1 MPVPRRWVAP
11 TAFTLA
17 AVVAVAGGAY
27 LLTAP
32 DAPST
37 SRTAPAGTVGLT
49 AKLDGCAAPSGTVDA
64 GNRTFAV
71 TNTSTRSLEF
81 ALAGPDGAVYAEL
94 DALAPQATRLLRVA
108 LGSGEYRFECYFAE
122 TDAVTGASFRVPG
135 DAPRGPAVIPTST
148 QDLTPATL
156 DYQAWVG
163 GRLPALRAAVAALA
177 AAPDIESQRTAW
189 RAAHRL
195 YETLGAAYDAFGD
208 WDGKINGRR
217 TTGDATGFHAIEAAL
232 WAPSPTVPAAAERTL
247 VTEVDGLLAD
257 YPSLAVNPL
266 QIGLRAH
273 EITENTIEF
282 TLTGADDAGS
292 HTGLDTAA
300 ANLEGTRRVLD
311 ALNAVLATRY
321 PRLPQTR
328 AALDRAD
335 AVCADLAGR
344 FPARPLGDLPLAD
357 RQRLNTA
364 FGGLVELLAPIAAI
378 ADVRRTK

>member
-1 MPVPRRWVAP
+1 MPTPGRWVAP
-11 TAFTLA
+11 TAFALA
-17 AVVAVAGGAY
+17 AVVAVAGGTY
-27 LLTAP
+27 LLTPHDTRSTGISSPP
-32 DAPST
+32 DAI
-37 SRTAPAGTVGLT
+37 ALT
-49 AKLDGCAAPSGTVDA
+49 AKLDGCATPNGTVDA
-64 GNRTFAV
+64 GNRTFSV
-71 TNTSTRSLEF
+71 TNTSTRSLEL

-94 DALAPQATRLLRVA
+94 DALAPQATRLLRVGI
-108 LGSGEYRFECYFAE
+108 GSGEYRFECYFAE
-122 TDAVTGASFRVPG
+122 TDAVTGPSFRVPG
-135 DAPRGPAVIPTST
+135 DAPRGPAVVPTST

-156 DYQAWVG
+156 DYQTWVG
-163 GRLPALRAAVAALA
+163 GRLPALRDAVAALA
-177 AAPDIESQRTAW
+177 AAQGIEAQRAAW
-189 RAAHRL
+189 RTAHRL

-217 TTGDATGFHAIEAAL
+217 TSGDATGFHAIEAAL
-232 WAPSPTVPAAAERTL
+232 WGQSAAVPPALTQGL
-247 VTEVDGLLAD
+247 VRDVDGLLAD

-292 HTGLDTAA
+292 HTGLDIAR

-311 ALNAVLATRY
+311 SLSAVLATRY
-321 PRLPQTR
+321 ARLPETR
-328 AALDRAD
+328 AALDHAD
-335 AVCADLAGR
+335 AVSADLAAR
-344 FPARPLGDLPLAD
+344 FPDRPLAEIPLAD

>member
-1 MPVPRRWVAP
+1 MPTPGRWVAP

-17 AVVAVAGGAY
+17 AVVAAAGGTY

-32 DAPST
+32 DGPG
-37 SRTAPAGTVGLT
+37 APAAPHDTIAVP
-49 AKLDGCAAPSGTVDA
+49 ARLDGCVAPAGTVDA

-71 TNTSTRSLEF
+71 TNTSTRSLEL

-94 DALAPQATRLLRVA
+94 DALAPRATRLLRVA
-108 LGSGEYRFECYFAE
+108 LGSGEYHFECYFAE
-122 TDAVTGASFRVPG
+122 TDAVTGTAFHVPG

-156 DYQAWVG
+156 DYQSWVG
-163 GRLPALRAAVAALA
+163 GRLPALRDAVAALA
-177 AAPDIESQRTAW
+177 AAQGIDAQRAAW
-189 RAAHRL
+189 RTAHRL

-217 TTGDATGFHAIEAAL
+217 TTGGATGFHAVEAAL
-232 WAPSPTVPAAAERTL
+232 WAPSPAVPAALEAGL
-247 VTEVDGLLAD
+247 VEDVDGLITE

-292 HTGLDTAA
+292 HTGLDIAR

-311 ALNAVLATRY
+311 ALGSVLATRY
-321 PRLPQTR
+321 ARLPETR

-335 AVCADLAGR
+335 AVCADLAAR
-344 FPARPLGDLPLAD
+344 YPDRPLTEIPRAD

>member
-1 MPVPRRWVAP
+1 MPTPGRWVAP
-11 TAFTLA
+11 TAFALA

-32 DAPST
+32 GP
-37 SRTAPAGTVGLT
+37 APARGAAAHAVGVT
-49 AKLDGCAAPSGTVDA
+49 AKLDGCAAPAGAVDA
-64 GNRTFAV
+64 GNRVFAV
-71 TNTSTRSLEF
+71 TNTSTRPLEL

-94 DALAPQATRLLRVA
+94 DALAPSATRLLRVA
-108 LGSGEYRFECYFAE
+108 LGSGEYHFECYFAE
-122 TDAVTGASFRVPG
+122 TDAVSGPAFRVPG
-135 DAPRGPAVIPTST
+135 EAPRGPAVIPTSI

-156 DYQAWVG
+156 DYQAWIG
-163 GRLPALRAAVAALA
+163 GRLPALRDAVAALA
-177 AAPDIESQRTAW
+177 AASGIEAQRTAW

-208 WDGKINGRR
+208 WDRKLNGRR

-232 WAPSPTVPAAAERTL
+232 WGPVPTVPVELERTL
-247 VTEVDGLLAD
+247 TRDVDGLLAD
-257 YPSLAVNPL
+257 YPSLAVDPL

-292 HTGLDTAA
+292 HSGLDIAR

-311 ALNAVLATRY
+311 SLNAVLATRY
-321 PRLPQTR
+321 PKLPATR

-335 AVCADLAGR
+335 HVCADLAAR
-344 FPARPLGDLPLAD
+344 FPDRPLSELPLAD
-357 RQRLNTA
+357 RQRLTTA

>member
-1 MPVPRRWVAP
+1 MPTPRRWVAP
-11 TAFTLA
+11 TAFSLA
-17 AVVAVAGGAY
+17 AAVAVAGGTY
-27 LLTAP
+27 LLTSGT
-32 DAPST
+32 DAPSP
-37 SRTAPAGTVGLT
+37 RTAPPGST
-49 AKLDGCAAPSGTVDA
+49 AVTARLDGCASPPGTVDA

-71 TNTSTRSLEF
+71 TNTSTRSLEL

-108 LGSGEYRFECYFAE
+108 LGSGEYHFECYFAE
-122 TDAVTGASFRVPG
+122 TDAVTGPAFRVPG
-135 DAPRGPAVIPTST
+135 EAPRGPAVIPTST

-156 DYQAWVG
+156 DYQRWVG
-163 GRLPALRAAVAALA
+163 GRLPALRDAVGVLVAAQGVDA
-177 AAPDIESQRTAW
+177 QRAAW
-189 RAAHRL
+189 REAHRL

-208 WDGKINGRR
+208 WDGRINGRR

-232 WAPSPTVPAAAERTL
+232 WAASPTVPDDLERTL
-247 VTEVDGLLAD
+247 ARDVDGLLAA
-257 YPSLAVNPL
+257 YPSLAVSPV

-292 HTGLDTAA
+292 HTGLDIAR
-300 ANLEGTRRVLD
+300 ANLDGTRRVLD
-311 ALNAVLATRY
+311 ALNGVLAPRY

-335 AVCADLAGR
+335 AVCADLAAR
-344 FPARPLGDLPLAD
+344 FPGRPLAELPTAD

>member
-1 MPVPRRWVAP
+1 MPTPGRWVAP

-17 AVVAVAGGAY
+17 AVVAAAGGTY

-32 DAPST
+32 GAPGEAAAPRGT
-37 SRTAPAGTVGLT
+37 IAVPARLDGCVAPAGTV
-49 AKLDGCAAPSGTVDA
+49 DP

-71 TNTSTRSLEF
+71 TNTSTRSLEL

-94 DALAPQATRLLRVA
+94 DALAPRATRLLRVA
-108 LGSGEYRFECYFAE
+108 LGSGDYHFECYFAE
-122 TDAVTGASFRVPG
+122 TDAVTGTAFRVPG
-135 DAPRGPAVIPTST
+135 DVPRGPAVIPTST

-163 GRLPALRAAVAALA
+163 GRLPALRDAVATLA
-177 AAPDIESQRTAW
+177 AAHGIDAQRAAW
-189 RAAHRL
+189 RTAHRL
-195 YETLGAAYDAFGD
+195 YETLGAAYDAFGE

-217 TTGDATGFHAIEAAL
+217 ISGDASGFHAIEAAL
-232 WAPSPTVPAAAERTL
+232 WAPSATVPAALEQGL
-247 VTEVDGLLAD
+247 VRDVDNLLAD

-282 TLTGADDAGS
+282 TLTGVDDAGS
-292 HTGLDTAA
+292 HTGLDIAR

-311 ALNAVLATRY
+311 SLGAVLSTRY
-321 PRLPQTR
+321 ARLPETR

-335 AVCADLAGR
+335 AVSADLAAV
-344 FPARPLGDLPLAD
+344 FPDRPLAEIPLAD

>member
-17 AVVAVAGGAY
+17 AVVAVAGGTY
-27 LLTAP
+27 LLTQP
-32 DAPST
+32 HGAPSGH
-37 SRTAPAGTVGLT
+37 AGPAGTVALT
-49 AKLDGCAAPSGTVDA
+49 AKLDGCARPNGTVEA

-71 TNTSTRSLEF
+71 TNTSTRSLEL

-122 TDAVTGASFRVPG
+122 TDAVSGPAFRVPG
-135 DAPRGPAVIPTST
+135 DAPRGPAVVPTST

-156 DYQAWVG
+156 DYQKWVG
-163 GRLPALRAAVAALA
+163 ARLPALRDAVAALA
-177 AAPDIESQRTAW
+177 AAEGVDAQRVAW

-195 YETLGAAYDAFGD
+195 YETLGAAYDAFGA

-232 WAPSPTVPAAAERTL
+232 WAPAPSVPSALERTL
-247 VTEVDGLLAD
+247 VRDVDGLLAD
-257 YPSLAVNPL
+257 YPSLAVDPL

-292 HTGLDTAA
+292 HTGFDIAR

-311 ALNAVLATRY
+311 ALNPVLTGRYARLAETR
-321 PRLPQTR
+321 T
-328 AALDRAD
+328 ALDRAD

-344 FPARPLGDLPLAD
+344 FPDVPLSTIPLAD
-357 RQRLNTA
+357 RQRLTTA

>member
-1 MPVPRRWVAP
+1 MPTPGRWVAP
-11 TAFTLA
+11 TAFALA
-17 AVVAVAGGAY
+17 AAVAVAGGTY

-32 DAPST
+32 GEPPAGRPT
-37 SRTAPAGTVGLT
+37 PAGTVALS
-49 AKLDGCAAPSGTVDA
+49 AKLDGCARPAGTVEA

-71 TNTSTRSLEF
+71 TNTSTRALEL

-122 TDAVTGASFRVPG
+122 TDAVSGTAFRVPG
-135 DAPRGPAVIPTST
+135 DAPRGPAVVPTST
-148 QDLTPATL
+148 QDLTPTTL
-156 DYQAWVG
+156 DYQRWVG
-163 GRLPALRAAVAALA
+163 GRLPALRDAVAALA
-177 AAPDIESQRTAW
+177 GAQGLDAQRAAW
-189 RAAHRL
+189 RSAHRL
-195 YETLGAAYDAFGD
+195 YETLGAAYDAFGE
-208 WDGKINGRR
+208 WDGRINGRAS
-217 TTGDATGFHAIEAAL
+217 TGDATGFHAIEAAL
-232 WAPSPTVPAAAERTL
+232 WAPAPTVPAELEGTL
-247 VTEVDGLLAD
+247 VRDVDGLLAD
-257 YPSLAVNPL
+257 YPSLAVDPL

-292 HTGLDTAA
+292 HTGLDITR
-300 ANLEGTRRVLD
+300 ANLDGTRRVLD
-311 ALNAVLATRY
+311 ALGPVLTGRY
-321 PRLPQTR
+321 AQLPQTR

-335 AVCADLAGR
+335 AVSADLAAR
-344 FPARPLGDLPLAD
+344 FPDRPLAEIPVGD

>member
-1 MPVPRRWVAP
+1 MPTPRRWVAP
-11 TAFTLA
+11 AAFSLA

-27 LLTAP
+27 LLTSGS
-32 DAPST
+32 DAPSPRGT
-37 SRTAPAGTVGLT
+37 PPGSTAVT
-49 AKLDGCAAPSGTVDA
+49 ARLDGCASPPGTVDA

-71 TNTSTRSLEF
+71 TNTSTRSLEL

-108 LGSGEYRFECYFAE
+108 LGSGEYHFECYFAE
-122 TDAVTGASFRVPG
+122 TDAVTGPAFRVPG
-135 DAPRGPAVIPTST
+135 EAPRGPAVIPTST

-156 DYQAWVG
+156 DYQRWVG
-163 GRLPALRAAVAALA
+163 GRLPALRDAVGTLIAAQGVDA
-177 AAPDIESQRTAW
+177 QRAAW
-189 RAAHRL
+189 REAHRL
-195 YETLGAAYDAFGD
+195 YETLGAAYDAFGE
-208 WDGKINGRR
+208 WDGRINGRG
-217 TTGDATGFHAIEAAL
+217 TSGDATGFHAIEAAL
-232 WAPSPTVPAAAERTL
+232 WAPSPTVPDDLERTL
-247 VTEVDGLLAD
+247 ARDVDGLLAA
-257 YPSLAVNPL
+257 YPSLAVSPV

-282 TLTGADDAGS
+282 TLTGADDAGA
-292 HTGLDTAA
+292 HTGLDIAR
-300 ANLEGTRRVLD
+300 ANLDGTRRVLD
-311 ALNAVLATRY
+311 ALNAVLVPRY

-335 AVCADLAGR
+335 AVCADLAAR
-344 FPARPLGDLPLAD
+344 FPGRPLAELPTAE